1 MHFGPIVRA
10 LLHNPTRFWLI
21 TAEVALTLAIVVN
34 CVTIIGEQRELLTRP
49 SGLDEANLVVVT
61 TQPFADDFTD
71 DAFLENVRE
80 QDLEKLRSLP
90 GVRAAA
96 AIDYVPMGGSGSM
109 TQLRPDGDD
118 DSEGVATPY
127 FTVGLGA
134 LDTLGVELVAGREHV
149 ESDLRPGLEDP
160 GNVLVTQA
168 LADKLYPGEDAVGK
182 ALHDID
188 TGELFGTII
197 GIVKQMHNAWPRS
210 RFVEQ
215 VMLLPGPPDDQRM
228 LRYIIRTEA
237 DAMDHVFASL
247 EPAVSGVNDGR
258 IVRVR
263 LLDGYKR
270 HYFEDELVLVKVLT
284 SLAILLV
291 VVTSLGII
299 GLTSFSVTQRTREI
313 GTRRA
318 LGATRIEV
326 LRYFVIEIWVITG
339 IGLVAGVF
347 LAYALNY
354 ALAHLAGAPALPW
367 TLLAGGVALLW
378 TIGVAAALAP
388 AFQATL
394 VPPVVTTRTV

>member
-34 CVTIIGEQRELLTRP
+34 CVAIIGEQRELFSRS
-49 SGLDEANLVVVT
+49 SGLDEENIVVAT

-71 DAFLENVRE
+71 EAFLENVRE
-80 QDLEKLRSLP
+80 QDIEQLMSLP

-96 AIDYVPMGGSGSM
+96 AIDYIPLAGGGSI
-109 TQLRPDGDD
+109 TQLRPQDD
-118 DSEGVATPY
+118 SDSEGVITPF

-134 LDTLGVELVAGREHV
+134 LDALGVELVAGREHV

-160 GNVLVTQA
+160 ENVLITQA
-168 LADKLYPGEDAVGK
+168 LADKLYPDGPAVGK
-182 ALHDID
+182 TLHDVD
-188 TGELFGTII
+188 TGELFGTVI
-197 GIVKQMHNAWPRS
+197 GVIKQMHNAWPKS
-210 RFVEQ
+210 PFVEQ
-215 VMLLPGPPDDQRM
+215 VMLLPGPPDDQRI
-228 LRYIIRTEA
+228 LRYMIRTEPG
-237 DAMDHVFASL
+237 AMDHVFTSL
-247 EPAVSGVNDGR
+247 EPALSDVNDGR
-258 IVRVR
+258 IVKIR
-263 LLDGYKR
+263 LLDDFKR
-270 HYFEDELVLVKVLT
+270 NYFDDELVLVKVLT

-326 LRYFVIEIWVITG
+326 LRYFVTEIWIITG
-339 IGLVAGVF
+339 IGLALGVV

-378 TIGVAAALAP
+378 AIGVAAALAP